1 MIKYVG
7 YFKDV
12 EKDYIEKSIPIDSI
26 IIRQDP
32 YYPIS
37 SIDEVF
43 EYIDLKLQYDET
55 VVYHFKEKQLHPII
69 TPAIFV
75 SNLLNDKLERVTFL
89 KPEDCIVYIGQGCS
103 ENCICTSASKCRFS
117 VSLDNIKKQVL
128 ELPQQDYIALYSIN
142 VGDYNYNNMTIID
155 LCKELLKEFPKS
167 NIILCN
173 ISPFSSILKDV
184 VEYIQTE
191 SRIFPVLFMCV
202 NSGSPKILDIEG
214 HKNIN
219 NDLVAL
225 LSNTNISL
233 ISYLIV
239 GSPEEEREDFELTVK
254 WVEKHKDILL
264 GAIILPYTRNGIGN
278 CNQDIT
284 PDELKWRLSY
294 LNDVVIKN
302 SINKNN
308 TNVSNPILKNIAEI
322 ALCGEDNTIY
332 KKYM

>member
-1 MIKYVG
+1 
-7 YFKDV
+7 
-12 EKDYIEKSIPIDSI
+12 
-26 IIRQDP
+26 
-32 YYPIS
+32 
-37 SIDEVF
+37 
-43 EYIDLKLQYDET
+43 
-55 VVYHFKEKQLHPII
+55 
-69 TPAIFV
+69 
-75 SNLLNDKLERVTFL
+75 
-89 KPEDCIVYIGQGCS
+89 
-103 ENCICTSASKCRFS
+103 
-117 VSLDNIKKQVL
+117 
-128 ELPQQDYIALYSIN
+128 
-142 VGDYNYNNMTIID
+142 
-155 LCKELLKEFPKS
+155 
-167 NIILCN
+167 
-173 ISPFSSILKDV
+173 
-184 VEYIQTE
+184 
-191 SRIFPVLFMCV
+191 MCV
-202 NSGSPKILDIEG
+202 NSGSSKILDIEG